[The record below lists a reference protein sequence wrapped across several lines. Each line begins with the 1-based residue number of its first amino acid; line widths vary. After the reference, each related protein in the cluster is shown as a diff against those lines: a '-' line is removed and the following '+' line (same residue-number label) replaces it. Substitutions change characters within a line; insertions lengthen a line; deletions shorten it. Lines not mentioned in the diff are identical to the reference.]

1 MGKLKKSMDEL
12 IRYGKMISDKNL
24 VVGPGGNISF
34 KDGNICYITPSGLD
48 FNEIGP
54 KDLVGVDIDTKL
66 IVYGNKKPS
75 SEISMHIKVYRARPD
90 ITVIFHSHPPVTIGI
105 TGAGAKISAL
115 FPDFALFLGQEIPV
129 IDYTTPCTEKLAD
142 MVSEVI
148 VDSNAITMLKHGL
161 IVVGK
166 NFKEAWIRTVLV
178 EETAR
183 MITAARSIG
192 SEAIITSKE
201 IEDINDLEIEKYRK
215 KVMEES

>member
-1 MGKLKKSMDEL
+1 MEKLEKSMDEL
-12 IRYGKMISDKNL
+12 IRYGKMISGKNL

-90 ITVIFHSHPPVTIGI
+90 ISVVFHSHPPVTIGI
-105 TGAGAKISAL
+105 IGAGAKVSAL
-115 FPDFALFLGQEIPV
+115 FPDFALFLGREIPV

-166 NFKEAWIRTVLV
+166 NFKEAWTRTVLV
-178 EETAR
+178 EETAK
-183 MITAARSIG
+183 MIAAARSIG
-192 SEAIITSKE
+192 TEAIITAKE
-201 IEDINDLEIEKYRK
+201 IDDINDLEIEKYRK
-215 KVMEES
+215 KIMEEG

>member
-1 MGKLKKSMDEL
+1 MEKLEKSMDEL
-12 IRYGKMISDKNL
+12 IRYGKMISGKNL

-48 FNEIGP
+48 FNEIGL

-75 SEISMHIKVYRARPD
+75 SEILMHIKVYRARPD
-90 ITVIFHSHPPVTIGI
+90 ISVVFHSHPPVTIGI
-105 TGAGAKISAL
+105 IGAGAKVSAL
-115 FPDFALFLGQEIPV
+115 FPDFALFLGREIPV

-178 EETAR
+178 EETAK
-183 MITAARSIG
+183 MIAAARSIG
-192 SEAIITSKE
+192 TEAIITAKE
-201 IEDINDLEIEKYRK
+201 IDDINDLEIEKYRK
-215 KVMEES
+215 KIMEES

>member
-1 MGKLKKSMDEL
+1 MEKLEKSMDEL
-12 IRYGKMISDKNL
+12 IRYGKMISGKNL

-48 FNEIGP
+48 FNEIGL

-90 ITVIFHSHPPVTIGI
+90 ISVVFHSHPPVTIGI
-105 TGAGAKISAL
+105 IGAGAKVSAL
-115 FPDFALFLGQEIPV
+115 FPDFALFLGREIPV

-178 EETAR
+178 EETAK
-183 MITAARSIG
+183 MIAAARSIG
-192 SEAIITSKE
+192 TEAIITAKE
-201 IEDINDLEIEKYRK
+201 IDDINDLEIEKYRK
-215 KVMEES
+215 KIMEES

>member
-1 MGKLKKSMDEL
+1 MGKLEKSMNGL

-105 TGAGAKISAL
+105 IGAGAKISAL

>member
-1 MGKLKKSMDEL
+1 MEKLEKSMDEL
-12 IRYGKMISDKNL
+12 IRYGKMISGKNL

-90 ITVIFHSHPPVTIGI
+90 ISVVFHSHPPVTIGI
-105 TGAGAKISAL
+105 IGAGAKVSAL
-115 FPDFALFLGQEIPV
+115 FPDFALFLGREIPV

-178 EETAR
+178 EETAK
-183 MITAARSIG
+183 MIAAARSIG
-192 SEAIITSKE
+192 TEAIITAKE
-201 IEDINDLEIEKYRK
+201 IDDINDLEIEKYRK
-215 KVMEES
+215 KIMEES

>member
-1 MGKLKKSMDEL
+1 MEKLEKSMDEL
-12 IRYGKMISDKNL
+12 IRYGKMISGKNL

-48 FNEIGP
+48 FNEIGL

-90 ITVIFHSHPPVTIGI
+90 ISVVFHSHPPVTIGI
-105 TGAGAKISAL
+105 IGAGAKVSAL
-115 FPDFALFLGQEIPV
+115 FPDFALFLGREIPV

-166 NFKEAWIRTVLV
+166 NFKEAWTRTVLV
-178 EETAR
+178 EETAK
-183 MITAARSIG
+183 MIAAARSIG
-192 SEAIITSKE
+192 TEAIITAKE
-201 IEDINDLEIEKYRK
+201 IDDINDLEIEKYRK
-215 KVMEES
+215 KIMEES

>member
-1 MGKLKKSMDEL
+1 MEKLEKSMDEL
-12 IRYGKMISDKNL
+12 IRYGKMISSKNL

-54 KDLVGVDIDTKL
+54 KDLVGVDIGTKL
-66 IVYGNKKPS
+66 IVYGNGKPS

-90 ITVIFHSHPPVTIGI
+90 ISIVFHSHPPFTIGI
-105 TGAGAKISAL
+105 IGAGAKISAL

-178 EETAR
+178 EETAK
-183 MITAARSIG
+183 MIAAARSIG

-201 IEDINDLEIEKYRK
+201 IDDINNLEIEKYRK

>member
-1 MGKLKKSMDEL
+1 MGKLEKSMDEL

-105 TGAGAKISAL
+105 IGAGAKISAL

>member
-1 MGKLKKSMDEL
+1 MEKLKKSMDEL
-12 IRYGKMISDKNL
+12 IRYGKMISGKNL

-105 TGAGAKISAL
+105 IGAGAKISAL

-201 IEDINDLEIEKYRK
+201 IEDINNLEIEKYRK

>member
-1 MGKLKKSMDEL
+1 MEKLEKSMDEL

-48 FNEIGP
+48 FSEIAP
-54 KDLVGVDIDTKL
+54 KDLVGVNIDTKL
-66 IVYGNKKPS
+66 IIYGNKKPS

-90 ITVIFHSHPPVTIGI
+90 ISVIFHSHPPITIGI
-105 TGAGAKISAL
+105 IGAGAKVSAL

-178 EETAR
+178 EETAK

-192 SEAIITSKE
+192 SEAIITLKE
-201 IEDINDLEIEKYRK
+201 IDDINNLEIEKYRK
-215 KVMEES
+215 KIMEES

>member
-1 MGKLKKSMDEL
+1 MGKLEKSMDEL

-48 FNEIGP
+48 FNEIEP

-75 SEISMHIKVYRARPD
+75 SEISMHVKVYRARPD

-105 TGAGAKISAL
+105 IGAGAKISAL

-148 VDSNAITMLKHGL
+148 IDNNAVAMLKHGL
-161 IVVGK
+161 TVVGK

-183 MITAARSIG
+183 MIIAARSIG
-192 SEAIITSKE
+192 SEAILTSKE
-201 IEDINDLEIEKYRK
+201 IDDIRDLEIEKYRK

>member
-1 MGKLKKSMDEL
+1 MGKLEKSMDEL

>member
-1 MGKLKKSMDEL
+1 MEKLKKSMDEL
-12 IRYGKMISDKNL
+12 IRYGKMISGKNL

-34 KDGNICYITPSGLD
+34 KDGNTCYITPSGLD

-54 KDLVGVDIDTKL
+54 KDLVGVDMDTKL

-105 TGAGAKISAL
+105 IGAGAKISAL

-161 IVVGK
+161 IAVGK

-183 MITAARSIG
+183 MIAAARSIG
-192 SEAIITSKE
+192 TEAIITSKE
-201 IEDINDLEIEKYRK
+201 IEDINNLEIEKYRK

>member
-1 MGKLKKSMDEL
+1 MEKLKKSMDEL
-12 IRYGKMISDKNL
+12 IRYGKMISGKNL

-48 FNEIGP
+48 FNEIGL

-75 SEISMHIKVYRARPD
+75 SEILMHIKVYRARPD
-90 ITVIFHSHPPVTIGI
+90 ISVVFHSHPPVTIGI
-105 TGAGAKISAL
+105 IGAGAKVSAL
-115 FPDFALFLGQEIPV
+115 FPDFALFLGREIPV

-178 EETAR
+178 EETAK
-183 MITAARSIG
+183 MIAAARSIG
-192 SEAIITSKE
+192 TEAIITAKE
-201 IEDINDLEIEKYRK
+201 IDDINDLEIEKYRK
-215 KVMEES
+215 KIMEES

>member
-1 MGKLKKSMDEL
+1 MGKLEKSMDGL
-12 IRYGKMISDKNL
+12 IRYEKMISDKNL

-105 TGAGAKISAL
+105 IGAGAKISAL

-201 IEDINDLEIEKYRK
+201 IEDINNLEIEKYRK

>member
-1 MGKLKKSMDEL
+1 MEKLKKSMDEL
-12 IRYGKMISDKNL
+12 IRYGKMISGKNL

-48 FNEIGP
+48 FNEIGL

-90 ITVIFHSHPPVTIGI
+90 ISVVFHSHPPVTIGI
-105 TGAGAKISAL
+105 IGAGAKVSAL
-115 FPDFALFLGQEIPV
+115 FPDFALFLGREIPV

-178 EETAR
+178 EETAK
-183 MITAARSIG
+183 MIAAARSIG
-192 SEAIITSKE
+192 TEAIITAKE
-201 IEDINDLEIEKYRK
+201 IDDINDLEIEKYRK
-215 KVMEES
+215 KIMEES

>member
-1 MGKLKKSMDEL
+1 MEKLEKSMDEL
-12 IRYGKMISDKNL
+12 IRYGKMISGKNL

-34 KDGNICYITPSGLD
+34 KNGNICYITPSGLD

-90 ITVIFHSHPPVTIGI
+90 ISVVFHSHPPVTIGI
-105 TGAGAKISAL
+105 IGAGAKVSAL
-115 FPDFALFLGQEIPV
+115 FPDFALFLGREIPV

-166 NFKEAWIRTVLV
+166 NFKEAWTRTVLV
-178 EETAR
+178 EETAK
-183 MITAARSIG
+183 MIAAARSIG
-192 SEAIITSKE
+192 TEAIITAKE
-201 IEDINDLEIEKYRK
+201 IDDINDLEIEKYRK
-215 KVMEES
+215 KIMEES

>member
-1 MGKLKKSMDEL
+1 MEKLKKSMDEL
-12 IRYGKMISDKNL
+12 IRYGKMISGKNL

-90 ITVIFHSHPPVTIGI
+90 ISVVFHSHPPVTIGI
-105 TGAGAKISAL
+105 IGAGAKVSAL
-115 FPDFALFLGQEIPV
+115 FPDFALFLGREIPV

-166 NFKEAWIRTVLV
+166 NFKEAWTRTVLV
-178 EETAR
+178 EETAK
-183 MITAARSIG
+183 MIAAARSIG
-192 SEAIITSKE
+192 TEAIITAKE
-201 IEDINDLEIEKYRK
+201 IDDINDLEIEKYRK
-215 KVMEES
+215 KIMEES

>member
-1 MGKLKKSMDEL
+1 MGKLEKSMEEL

-48 FNEIGP
+48 FNEIGT

-66 IVYGNKKPS
+66 IVYGNGKPS

-105 TGAGAKISAL
+105 IGAGAKISAL

-201 IEDINDLEIEKYRK
+201 IDDINNLEIEKYRK